1 MQRGA
6 QTMQR
11 TILGGVLALMLA
23 GIGMFWWQG
32 RAAIEANAPPPP
44 ALAPLVPDDALP
56 QADPGDMTGPAPPE
70 VSARTREQLRFDR
83 YDRNRDNII
92 SRNEMLSTRTD
103 AFRKL
108 DKDGNN
114 LLSFEEWAVATVD
127 KFAAADANRD
137 ERLTREEF
145 LATAPRPA
153 AKKPACK
160 C

>member
-1 MQRGA
+1 
-6 QTMQR
+6 MQR
-11 TILGGVLALMLA
+11 TILGGVLALLLA
-23 GIGMFWWQG
+23 GVGLFWWQG
-32 RAAIEANAPPPP
+32 RAAIESKAPPPP
-44 ALAPLVPDDALP
+44 ELAPLGDPDALP
-56 QADPGDMTGPAPPE
+56 SADPGDLKGPAPPE
-70 VSARTREQLRFDR
+70 VSQRTREEMRFDR

-127 KFAAADANRD
+127 KFAAADANGD
-137 ERLTREEF
+137 GRLSREEF
-145 LATAPRPA
+145 KATAPKPT

>member
-1 MQRGA
+1 
-6 QTMQR
+6 MQR
-11 TILGGVLALMLA
+11 TVLGGVLALLLA

-44 ALAPLVPDDALP
+44 VPEPLAAPDEVPL
-56 QADPGDMTGPAPPE
+56 ADGAGLTGPAPPE

-127 KFAAADANRD
+127 KFGGADANGD
-137 ERLTREEF
+137 GRLTREEF
-145 LATAPRPA
+145 AATAPRPA

>member
-1 MQRGA
+1 
-6 QTMQR
+6 MQR
-11 TILGGVLALMLA
+11 TILGGVLALVLA
-23 GIGMFWWQG
+23 GVGMFWWQG
-32 RAAIEANAPPPP
+32 RAAIESTAPPPP
-44 ALAPLVPDDALP
+44 EPAPLIDPEALP
-56 QADPGDMTGPAPPE
+56 LAAPGAATGPAPPE
-70 VSARTREQLRFDR
+70 VSQRSREEMRFDR

-127 KFAAADANRD
+127 KFAGADANGD
-137 ERLTREEF
+137 GKLTREEF
-145 LATAPRPA
+145 RKTAPPPA
-153 AKKPACK
+153 ARKPACK